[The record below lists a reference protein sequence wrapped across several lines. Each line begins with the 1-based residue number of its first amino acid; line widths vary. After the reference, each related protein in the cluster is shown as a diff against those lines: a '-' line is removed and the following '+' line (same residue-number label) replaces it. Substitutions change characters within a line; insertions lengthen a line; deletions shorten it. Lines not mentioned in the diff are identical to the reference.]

1 MIVPLDES
9 DNLTLK
15 LAVRDQFARDWL
27 QEHYGAFL
35 HQELQNLEGQSV
47 AVDWV
52 IEPSLFTEK
61 PITTDTL
68 HASTKEE
75 VHSDDI
81 SPQKSWEKNVNQA
94 A

>member
-1 MIVPLDES
+1 MSEHVFNTWFAVIVPLDES

-52 IEPSLFTEK
+52 IEPSLFTE
-61 PITTDTL
+61 TDHDRHTACI
-68 HASTKEE
+68 HKRR
-75 VHSDDI
+75 
-81 SPQKSWEKNVNQA
+81 SPQR
-94 A
+94 